1 MAPAGPPPQQSC
13 SLKDL
18 SLLKVCIDK
27 LVCVGRLHDFGD
39 ITGIFGGPDAL
50 VNIGSAGTHAG
61 RLNRAAGTFMN
72 FKKPSPYATEIGAR
86 SYFVVAHQCGGTLA
100 LVLPLEFAA
109 NFQTALQT
117 SGSNF
122 MASAHD
128 NVLHPPVLIFLH
140 KNHTEADFATPHT

>member
-1 MAPAGPPPQQSC
+1 MERSGPLPQRSC

-27 LVCVGRLHDFGD
+27 LVCVGRLQDFGD
-39 ITGIFGGPDAL
+39 ITGIFGGVDAL
-50 VNIGSAGTHAG
+50 VNIGSAGTNAG
-61 RLNRAAGTFMN
+61 LLNRAAGSFMN
-72 FKKPSPYATEIGAR
+72 FKKQSPFATEIGAR

-100 LVLPLEFAA
+100 LVLPLEFASK
-109 NFQTALQT
+109 FQAALQT

-128 NVLHPPVLIFLH
+128 NVTHPPTQ
-140 KNHTEADFATPHT
+140 KNC